1 MKWMGLLLLLLRLSW
16 NCRVVGGIPSK
27 LPANLFVTNSQL
39 LCFQTLGDSFPAIS
53 FPGLLW
59 PSLWSCLGSWS
70 SSDSFLGSSHHVGAF
85 LRISVFG
92 AWFHWLVTPPLFKA
106 FSRPLANQIWF
117 QSNLIPI
124 WFQSNR
130 SFQSRRLPSRL
141 KCSGN
146 TTLVLMFKPNQHRN
160 ESLWIMNYYL
170 WWIAGTRA
178 AIAGGTTTISKSLST
193 SFFFS
198 LSLSFF
204 FILFTSLPLNV
215 DAVIDGYHCVDGV
228 TTVPDLNI
236 ICFKFEVSPFDWLI
250 IWNANADLT

>member
-193 SFFFS
+193 SFFFLS
-198 LSLSFF
+198 LSLFS
-204 FILFTSLPLNV
+204 LYYSLPC
-215 DAVIDGYHCVDGV
+215 H
-228 TTVPDLNI
+228 
-236 ICFKFEVSPFDWLI
+236 
-250 IWNANADLT
+250 